1 MIRSATTSDQEAIQQ
16 LVFSILRSYGLE
28 PSPQSTDADLF
39 DLDHFYFSDGG
50 DFSVLLNESYEIIGT
65 VALFKVNADTC
76 EFRKMYLSPDC
87 RGKGY
92 GKQLLEYA
100 ITKARSLGFH
110 CITLETA
117 SVLKEA
123 IRLYEKYGFK
133 PYTADHLSPRCDQ
146 AYRLYL
152 KEDT

>member
-28 PSPQSTDADLF
+28 PSPQSTDADIF

-65 VALFKVNADTC
+65 VALFKINEDTC
-76 EFRKMYLSPDC
+76 ELRKMYLSPDC
-87 RGKGY
+87 RGKGH

-100 ITKARSLGFH
+100 IAKARSLGFH

-123 IRLYEKYGFK
+123 IFLYEKYGFE

-152 KEDT
+152 